1 MKRPLVI
8 VLLGPTAVGKT
19 EVSLDLAELIG
30 AEIISIDSRLFYRGM
45 DIGTAK
51 PDLETRQRIPHHLID
66 VSDPDDT
73 WSLERFIEAAMQVI
87 QGVHQRER
95 LSLLVGGTGQ
105 YIRGLIDGWRPP
117 PRPEDDGMRER
128 LFAIAKQDGPRELHN
143 QLRTVDPLS
152 ADRIDYRNIRRVVRA
167 LEVYQLTGEPF
178 SRQRGIQP
186 PDFDSTK
193 IGLTRPR
200 NELYERIDQRIE
212 TMLEAGWIKE
222 VENLMA
228 AGYSLEH
235 PALSAIGYQQ
245 LVEHLN
251 GELALEDA
259 VAIIKRLTRKYV
271 RRQANWFKSSDT
283 SIRWF
288 NVGADVVDQIV
299 HYLKHQFDLPVQSGK

>member
-1 MKRPLVI
+1 MKRTFVM

-19 EVSLDLAELIG
+19 EVSLDLAELLE

-51 PDLETRQRIPHHLID
+51 PDLDDRQRIPHHLID

-73 WSLERFIEAAMQVI
+73 WSLERYIEAAMQVI
-87 QGVHQRER
+87 QDVHQRGR
-95 LSLLVGGTGQ
+95 LPLLVGGTGQ

-117 PRPEDDGMRER
+117 PRPEDDGMREN
-128 LFAIAKQDGPRELHN
+128 LFAIAKKDGPRELHN

-178 SRQRGIQP
+178 SRQRRIKP
-186 PDFDSTK
+186 PDFDSVK

-200 NELYERIDQRIE
+200 SELYERIDRRIE
-212 TMLEAGWIKE
+212 TMLEEGWIKE
-222 VENLMA
+222 VENLVA
-228 AGYSLEH
+228 AGYGLEH

-245 LVEHLN
+245 LVKHIN
-251 GELALEDA
+251 GELALEEA
-259 VAIIKRLTRKYV
+259 VAIIKRLTRQYV
-271 RRQANWFKSSDT
+271 RRQANWFKSSDS

-288 NVGADVVDQIV
+288 RVGADVGDQIMQF
-299 HYLKHQFDLPVQSGK
+299 LKEEFNLPVGSG